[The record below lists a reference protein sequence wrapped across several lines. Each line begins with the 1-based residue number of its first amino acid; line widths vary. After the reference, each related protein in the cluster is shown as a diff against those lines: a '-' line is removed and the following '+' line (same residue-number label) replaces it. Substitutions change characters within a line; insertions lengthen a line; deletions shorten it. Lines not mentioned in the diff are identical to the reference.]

1 MTETTTSF
9 TVVLKGNGKTR
20 SINSLTNIP
29 PKANITAAEVRQF
42 GSNYQAIVDSEVE
55 LSDAYYTTTT
65 RDYVDL
71 S

>member
-1 MTETTTSF
+1 MSETSKIF
-9 TVVLKGNGKTR
+9 TVVMKGNGKTR
-20 SINSLTNIP
+20 SINTLTNIP
-29 PKANITAAEVRQF
+29 PVENITAAQVRQF
-42 GSNYQAIVDSEVE
+42 GSNYQAYIDSEVE

>member
-1 MTETTTSF
+1 MSETSKIF
-9 TVVLKGNGKTR
+9 TVVMKGNGKTR
-20 SINSLTNIP
+20 SINTLTNIP
-29 PKANITAAEVRQF
+29 PAENITAAQVRQF
-42 GSNYQAIVDSEVE
+42 GSNYQAYIDSEVE